1 MPSDLPRSR
10 AAGTDSHRGLPCRV
24 PSRRR
29 TVVGLLLAV
38 ALLAVLSP
46 DPSQAQHPSEHQ
58 VKAAFLFSLAS
69 FVDWPET
76 EQADTLSIGILGQ
89 DPFGEAFT
97 PFLDKQIK
105 DRPVR
110 LHRSTRL
117 QELPPCQVLY
127 ICPSEAR
134 YLPQILAYLGNRRVL
149 TVGETEGLAA
159 AGVMIN
165 FYLEENKVRFEINVE
180 AAHRADLKLSA
191 KLLKLARLVEER
203 RP

>member
-1 MPSDLPRSR
+1 MPSDPTRGL
-10 AAGTDSHRGLPCRV
+10 AAGTGSRRCHARGV
-24 PSRRR
+24 PSRRW
-29 TVVGLLLAV
+29 TAVSLLLAV
-38 ALLAVLSP
+38 AFLIVLSP
-46 DPSQAQHPSEHQ
+46 GSSAAQHPSEHQ

-89 DPFGEAFT
+89 DPFGEAFA

-134 YLPQILAYLGNRRVL
+134 YLPQILAYLGNRSVL

-191 KLLKLARLVEER
+191 KLLKLARLVEED